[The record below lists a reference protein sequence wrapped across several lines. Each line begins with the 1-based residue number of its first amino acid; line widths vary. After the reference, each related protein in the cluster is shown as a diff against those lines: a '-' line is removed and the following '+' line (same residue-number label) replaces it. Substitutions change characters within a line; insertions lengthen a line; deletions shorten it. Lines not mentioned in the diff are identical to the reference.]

1 MHCGEPAGKNHD
13 YRPGARGER
22 SCCGTESAAISD
34 RLGIWLRSN
43 ETELTTVLLI
53 KNDCYM
59 WQLLLLLSHP
69 DSPRVKEHQVTG
81 SSLLSITT
89 SLLPLRGH
97 QNGARAGWW
106 STQRGKKIKFQRE
119 SHTAVGLFPSL
130 NKCVRCSD
138 SSVFDWKH
146 KCHGQGGNI
155 LKWMFRCEMKRKFWS
170 SRCSHG
176 HTLHLNLVLTETLG
190 RNLRHLWTRI

>member
-1 MHCGEPAGKNHD
+1 MTATCGSYCYYSPTLTPRGWRSTKWQVPVYCPLPPHCCPSGGIRMGPEQADDRH
-13 YRPGARGER
+13 RGE
-22 SCCGTESAAISD
+22 
-34 RLGIWLRSN
+34 
-43 ETELTTVLLI
+43 
-53 KNDCYM
+53 
-59 WQLLLLLSHP
+59 
-69 DSPRVKEHQVTG
+69 
-81 SSLLSITT
+81 
-89 SLLPLRGH
+89 
-97 QNGARAGWW
+97 
-106 STQRGKKIKFQRE
+106 KKIKFQRE